1 MFPFQMFQFQ
11 IDPWLIAIFVI
22 GFVAFLAVAVIWGV
36 LAHRR
41 QVSAGKEELVGRT
54 AEVIIALEPKGV
66 VFIEGERWTAIS
78 EKGRVEPDEEVTITK
93 VDGLKLYVTKKKQ
106 RR

>member
-36 LAHRR
+36 RAHRH
-41 QVSAGKEELVGRT
+41 QVSAGREELIGRT
-54 AEVIIALEPKGV
+54 AEVVIALEPNGV

-78 EKGRVEPDEEVTITK
+78 EKGRMEPDEEVIITK
-93 VDGLKLYVTKKKQ
+93 VDGLKLYVTKK
-106 RR
+106 

>member
-54 AEVIIALEPKGV
+54 AEVVIALEPKGV

-93 VDGLKLYVTKKKQ
+93 VDGLKLYVTKK
-106 RR
+106 